1 MGEQAWLMRQGRLRA
16 GWRIL
21 AYFIL
26 FLVLGVAGQ
35 FAVSVLPRDPLG
47 WVSWIATAASALV
60 AGGIALSHLDGR
72 PLGALGFPWTR
83 AAVADVGRGLLTG
96 GALIGAAALL
106 VFVTGGAR
114 FAADAGGAGEWAAE
128 LAVTFAFFAIAAA
141 AEELIFRGYAFQA
154 LVEGLGMWPAVLVSS
169 ALFSWLHG
177 QNPNITAIAFGNIF
191 LAGVLLA
198 LAYLRT
204 RSLWFATAVHLGWN
218 WVMAS
223 LFDFPVSGIEEF
235 DTPLYD
241 AVETGADWWTGGAFG
256 PEAGVAGTLVLLAGI
271 GWLLRTRR
279 LRESAEM
286 RSLRPLV
293 DARLGPEEP

>member
-1 MGEQAWLMRQGRLRA
+1 MREGRLRA

-21 AYFIL
+21 AYFVL
-26 FLVLGVAGQ
+26 FLVLGIAGQ
-35 FAVSVLPRDPLG
+35 LAVSVLPRDPLG

-72 PLGALGFPWTR
+72 PLGALGFPLSRT
-83 AAVADVGRGLLTG
+83 AAAEVGYGLLVG
-96 GALIGAAALL
+96 GVLIGVAALL

-114 FAADAGGAGEWAAE
+114 VAADAGGAGEWVTE

-154 LVEGLGMWPAVLVSS
+154 LVEGLGVWPAVLISS

-223 LFDFPVSGIEEF
+223 VLDFPVSGIEEF

-241 AVETGADWWTGGAFG
+241 AMETGADWWTGGAFG

-271 GWLLRTRR
+271 AWLLRTRR
-279 LRESAEM
+279 LRESDEM

-293 DARLGPEEP
+293 DARLGPGEP